1 MNIKNKAFF
10 VDRDGVVNRMVRYEG
25 GWDSPQKPEDV
36 VLVDGIAE
44 VVGQANKKNI
54 PVVEISNQ
62 PGVAK
67 GKMNGEQSRAIEERV
82 HELLKSQGVRID
94 YKYICQHHP
103 KGVVPELTMVCECR
117 KPKPGLLL
125 QAAREL
131 NIDLEKSFFLGD
143 KAADVQAGKAAGC
156 KTIIYLH
163 DEDVPEKVEE
173 ARNAPADY
181 KVNSLKEVVKL
192 I

>member
-1 MNIKNKAFF
+1 MSVKNKAFF
-10 VDRDGVVNRMVRYEG
+10 VDRDGVVNRMVRYEY

-36 VLVDGIAE
+36 VLVDEIVE
-44 VVGQANKKNI
+44 VIEWANKKRI

-67 GKMNGEQSRAIEERV
+67 GKMTREQSMAIEEKV
-82 HELLKSQGVRID
+82 HKLLKIRGVRID

-131 NIDLEKSFFLGD
+131 NIDLPSSFFLGD
-143 KAADVQAGKAAGC
+143 KAADAAAGKAAGC

-181 KVNSLKEVVKL
+181 KVQSLKEVVKL